1 MQLSGEAAPQSS
13 NKAALLRTLSR
24 TLGDNFDNG
33 LYCVVIIDEAQSIE
47 DRDLIEEIRLLLNIQ
62 RDDTVLFTLV
72 LLGQN
77 SFIETIQRL
86 PQLRQR
92 LSLRYYMRHLGV
104 DDVRQYIHHR
114 LRVAGLDKD
123 VFSESACSQVFS
135 LSKGIPRVI
144 NNLCDLALLT
154 GFIKQQE
161 TIDKAIVSQ
170 AGKDL
175 QECFS
180 GVPEQKDDD

>member
-1 MQLSGEAAPQSS
+1 
-13 NKAALLRTLSR
+13 
-24 TLGDNFDNG
+24 
-33 LYCVVIIDEAQSIE
+33 
-47 DRDLIEEIRLLLNIQ
+47 
-62 RDDTVLFTLV
+62 
-72 LLGQN
+72 
-77 SFIETIQRL
+77 
-86 PQLRQR
+86 
-92 LSLRYYMRHLGV
+92 MRHLGV